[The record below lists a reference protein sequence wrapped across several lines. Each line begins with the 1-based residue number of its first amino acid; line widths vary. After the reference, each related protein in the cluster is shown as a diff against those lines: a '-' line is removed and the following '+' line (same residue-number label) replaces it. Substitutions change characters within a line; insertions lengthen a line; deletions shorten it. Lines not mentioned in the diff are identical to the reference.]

1 MKVSELRRLLSHN
14 DILLKREGGNL
25 DLYFSPLTGRTFPVS
40 RHKTEEL
47 AAGTLA
53 AILRQAGLEK
63 TEVS

>member
-14 DILLKREGGNL
+14 DILLKREGGNH

-47 AAGTLA
+47 AA
-53 AILRQAGLEK
+53 ILRQAGLEK